1 MTLTQRV
8 LLDVDLLAHSAD
20 DEIVLLG
27 GNVLLCSHPE
37 ENVQWKHNRSVD
49 ASVGL
54 WCVILILQTIFKL
67 SSRPIWFSMVQYGS
81 WWRRQRVVMDG
92 GHLLQKSN

>member
-20 DEIVLLG
+20 DEIVLLSR
-27 GNVLLCSHPE
+27 GNVLVCGHPE
-37 ENVQWKHNRSVD
+37 ENVQWKHNWSVD

-81 WWRRQRVVMDG
+81 WWRR
-92 GHLLQKSN
+92 